1 MNLHE
6 LKQAVDHAYNSFD
19 LRDPTQVTVYIHTV
33 KVGTA
38 GHVPCTAITS
48 AGMGIDWEA
57 RSFLIRPEH
66 ELREIDRDEIKSLR
80 DQYEELGWTSYKV
93 TKIKKEN
100 ERLKQQIADM
110 VAARLENL

>member
-19 LRDPTQVTVYIHTV
+19 LRDPTKVTVYIKTV

-38 GHVPCTAITS
+38 GHVPCTDITS
-48 AGMGIDWEA
+48 AHMGIDWESM
-57 RSFLIRPEH
+57 SFLITPEH
-66 ELREIDRDEIKSLR
+66 ELREIDRDEIKALR
-80 DQYEELGWTSYKV
+80 DKYEELGWTSYKV
-93 TKIKKEN
+93 TKVKKEN